1 MLRLFRAGLVAA
13 GYQLAAVAS
22 IGATV
27 TLLAAYGFVAPF
39 ELARVSSSDQVWAA
53 VEPFLSWSDLLTAVG
68 VVFTSDAYLEP
79 TARLIRLASRSMCPG
94 DPERAANI
102 LLVQLWL
109 VSVVLAIL
117 VLKPPDRLVE
127 AGYRHGC
134 AWAVS
139 LGWPGVTSVG
149 LASFWTNAR
158 AAAQGARLTR

>member
-39 ELARVSSSDQVWAA
+39 ESARVSSSDQVWAA
-53 VEPFLSWSDLLTAVG
+53 VEPLLSWSDLLTAVG

-79 TARLIRLASRSMCPG
+79 AARRIRLASRSMCPG

-117 VLKPPDRLVE
+117 VLRPPPDGLIE

-158 AAAQGARLTR
+158 AARKALD

>member
-1 MLRLFRAGLVAA
+1 MLRLFQAGLIAAGHQLVAVAA
-13 GYQLAAVAS
+13 
-22 IGATV
+22 IGTV
-27 TLLAAYGFVAPF
+27 VSLLAGYDFVAPF
-39 ELARVSSSDQVWAA
+39 GPSGISAGDQMWAV
-53 VEPFLSWSDLLTAVG
+53 VEPLLSWSDMLTAVG
-68 VVFTSDAYLEP
+68 VVFTSATYLEP
-79 TARLIRLASRSMCPG
+79 TARRIRLASRSVCPS
-94 DPERAANI
+94 DPGRAANI

-117 VLKPPDRLVE
+117 VLRPPPDGLIE

-158 AAAQGARLTR
+158 AARKALD